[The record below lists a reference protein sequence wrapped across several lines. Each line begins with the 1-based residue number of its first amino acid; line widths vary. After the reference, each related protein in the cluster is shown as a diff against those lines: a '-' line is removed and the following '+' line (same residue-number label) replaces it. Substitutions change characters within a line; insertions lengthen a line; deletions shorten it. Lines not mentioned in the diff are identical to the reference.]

1 MGPIEKTTIF
11 SRYHIIIINYPQRK
25 YQCCG
30 RTGQDNYARNP
41 IFIHGAVPHSCCTEG
56 DTTCLNPPLD
66 EGVFKIGCQ
75 GPVTKEMSQILQHAA
90 SALAA
95 ATITLLPV
103 VVTLFTTWLVVAP

>member
-1 MGPIEKTTIF
+1 M
-11 SRYHIIIINYPQRK
+11 
-25 YQCCG
+25 
-30 RTGQDNYARNP
+30 
-41 IFIHGAVPHSCCTEG
+41 
-56 DTTCLNPPLD
+56 NPPLD